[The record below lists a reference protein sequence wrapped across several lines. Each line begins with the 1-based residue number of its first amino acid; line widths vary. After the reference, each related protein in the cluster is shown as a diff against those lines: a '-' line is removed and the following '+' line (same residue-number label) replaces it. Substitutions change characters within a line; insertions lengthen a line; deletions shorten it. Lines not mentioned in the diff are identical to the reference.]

1 VSEKPIHEWTQAM
14 ATRKIGSHFRLTPEA
29 RESIDKASEAL
40 GVDKTQFVE
49 RAVTEYAEIVD
60 SPFVQECLKLDP
72 ETVKQHLVDMGEFY
86 EWCQLHRKDSLGIYL
101 AIKIEAMER
110 KLRNDPSYRL
120 WSEQGELL
128 NEARV
133 IREMENEHA
142 EQGS

>member
-1 VSEKPIHEWTQAM
+1 MANKKRADFRLPLEMHKDLESTANTLGVTKTEVVENAVSEY
-14 ATRKIGSHFRLTPEA
+14 
-29 RESIDKASEAL
+29 
-40 GVDKTQFVE
+40 V
-49 RAVTEYAEIVD
+49 EIVD
-60 SPFVQECLKLDP
+60 SPFIQEALKLDP

-133 IREMENEHA
+133 IREMEDHNA
-142 EQGS
+142 EQGNQLPGA